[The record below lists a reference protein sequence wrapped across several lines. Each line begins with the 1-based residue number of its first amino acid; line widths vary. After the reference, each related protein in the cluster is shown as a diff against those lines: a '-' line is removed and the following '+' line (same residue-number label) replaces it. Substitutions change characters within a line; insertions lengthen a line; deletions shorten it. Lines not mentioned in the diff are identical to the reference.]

1 MQSEPMTHVIA
12 GAPARHLALA
22 GAPNFRDLGG
32 YATASGRR
40 VRWRQLFRTNALGS
54 DLPAHE
60 QAVLREMGLG
70 TVCDLRGIAEREHRP
85 TQLAGVRVL
94 HLPIEPSIVA
104 RLQDAYAEGQTLTSD
119 FAHEAMLQSY
129 RNLILRWTP
138 VLREMFQVLLAT
150 EHPLAFHCTAGKDRT
165 GLVAALILSAL
176 DVPRTTVM
184 QDYLLSQQ
192 YWRETPRAVAG
203 ISAEVLQVV
212 NGVDAAFLSAAFD
225 MIDTAHGGI
234 AQYLQVQL
242 GLGAAEHNALRRRYL
257 DT

>member
-1 MQSEPMTHVIA
+1 MT
-12 GAPARHLALA
+12 GSPARHLALA

-32 YATASGRR
+32 YVTQSGKRL
-40 VRWRQLFRTNALGS
+40 RWRQIFRTNALGS

-60 QAVLREMGLG
+60 QFVLREIGLG
-70 TVCDLRGIAEREHRP
+70 TVCDLRGVAEREHRP

-104 RLQDAYAEGQTLTSD
+104 RLQDAYAEGQTLTAD
-119 FAHEAMLQSY
+119 FAHEAMKQSY
-129 RNLILRWTP
+129 RNLILRWSP

-176 DVPRTTVM
+176 DVPRATVL

-192 YWRETPRAVAG
+192 YWRETPRAIQG
-203 ISAEVLQVV
+203 ISAEVSQVV

-225 MIDTAHGGI
+225 VIDTAHGGMVP
-234 AQYLQVQL
+234 YLQAQL
-242 GLGAAEHNALRRRYL
+242 GLGAAEYNALRRRYL
-257 DT
+257 ES

>member
-1 MQSEPMTHVIA
+1 MTNVNT

-32 YATASGRR
+32 YVTASGKHL
-40 VRWRQLFRTNALGS
+40 RWRQIFRTNALGS

-60 QAVLREMGLG
+60 QSVLREIGLG
-70 TVCDLRGIAEREHRP
+70 TVCDLRGVAEREHRP

-104 RLQDAYAEGQTLTSD
+104 RLQDAYAEGQTPTAD
-119 FAHEAMLQSY
+119 FAREAMMQSY
-129 RNLILRWTP
+129 RNLVLRWSP

-176 DVPRTTVM
+176 DVPRATVL

-192 YWRETPRAVAG
+192 YWRETPRAIPG
-203 ISAEVLQVV
+203 IPAEVFQVV
-212 NGVDAAFLSAAFD
+212 NGVDAEFLCAAFD
-225 MIDTAHGGI
+225 VIDTVYGGM
-234 AQYLQVQL
+234 APYLQMQL
-242 GLGAAEHNALRRRYL
+242 GLGAAECNALRRRYL
-257 DT
+257 ES